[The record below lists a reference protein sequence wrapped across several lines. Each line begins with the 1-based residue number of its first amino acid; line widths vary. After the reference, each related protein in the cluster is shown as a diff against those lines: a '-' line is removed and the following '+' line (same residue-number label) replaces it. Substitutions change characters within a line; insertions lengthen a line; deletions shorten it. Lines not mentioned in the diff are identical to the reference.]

1 MTIASTTNRY
11 DKYKDSGIEWI
22 GEVPDSWGVR
32 KIKSFSTIC
41 GRIGF
46 KGYTIE
52 DLVEP
57 ETQGAA
63 IVLGGTN
70 IMSEGYISFDK
81 LTFLSEFKYL
91 ESPEI
96 MLQGGEILITKVGA
110 GTGDNAIYK
119 RYSERVTINPN
130 VMLCKPSSNI
140 NSVYLNYC
148 LLSPLVKQEVF
159 LESNK
164 SGAQPAINQQFIK
177 NLIVAYPSLDEQEA
191 IAGYLDRK
199 CVAIDE
205 TIEKQKSVIEK
216 LKEYKQSI
224 ITQAVTKG
232 LDKSAPMKDSGIEWI
247 GQIPQHW
254 EIIKFKNC
262 ISKIADIDH
271 YMPNSVDNGYPYLM
285 TGDLKE
291 YASQINFDICKKISS
306 EDYIDLATKIYP
318 QKDDIIFA
326 RYATIGTLCYVDI
339 SKEFLV
345 SYSCLTIRPLNAK
358 VLGKFIFYYLKSD
371 IFTNEIMQYVN
382 SNTQSNIGL
391 DSLKRILVILPN
403 VIEQKQIISYLDKKC
418 SEIDKTIEDKEKL
431 IEKLVEYKKSL
442 IYECVTGKR
451 KVI

>member
-1 MTIASTTNRY
+1 MTLTSATSRY

-22 GEVPDSWGVR
+22 GEIPDSWLLR
-32 KIKSFSTIC
+32 K
-41 GRIGF
+41 
-46 KGYTIE
+46 
-52 DLVEP
+52 
-57 ETQGAA
+57 
-63 IVLGGTN
+63 
-70 IMSEGYISFDK
+70 
-81 LTFLSEFKYL
+81 FKYIFKII
-91 ESPEI
+91 SGNGFPE
-96 MLQGGEILITKVGA
+96 MLQGNPHGDYPFCKCSDINGQKREIASAQNYVDQSTVINYKFNIIPIKSIIIAKIGETLKKNHRKINIVKCVIDNNMEACVFQNFDAYNIIFYFYILTCIDMLWFDNG
-110 GTGDNAIYK
+110 GTIP
-119 RYSERVTINPN
+119 SINN
-130 VMLCKPSSNI
+130 EKLKNF
-140 NSVYLNYC
+140 YLPC
-148 LLSPLVKQEVF
+148 TS
-159 LESNK
+159 
-164 SGAQPAINQQFIK
+164 IK
-177 NLIVAYPSLDEQEA
+177 EQEA
-191 IAGYLDRK
+191 IAGYLDKK
-199 CVAIDE
+199 CGAIDE

-224 ITQAVTKG
+224 IAQAVTKG

-271 YMPNSVDNGYPYLM
+271 YMPNSVDIGYPYLM

-291 YASQINFDICKKISS
+291 CASQINFDICKKISS
-306 EDYIDLATKIYP
+306 EDYIDLATKIHP

-345 SYSCLTIRPLNAK
+345 SYSCLTIRPLNVK

-418 SEIDKTIEDKEKL
+418 LEIDKTIEDKEKL

-442 IYECVTGKR
+442 IYECVTGKKR
-451 KVI
+451 VI

>member
-1 MTIASTTNRY
+1 MSSNRY
-11 DKYKDSGIEWI
+11 DKYKYSGIEWI
-22 GEVPDSWGVR
+22 GEIPSTKNILRSKYYLVYQKGKNPSILNTDKVGVPYIGASDLDDISGNANYENYTTEEFLPAAQKNDVLILWDGARAGLIGKNHSGV
-32 KIKSFSTIC
+32 ISSTIVNLLTNEKY
-41 GRIGF
+41 INKNFLYFYLKGF
-46 KGYTIE
+46 ENFLYDRVNGTTI
-52 DLVEP
+52 P
-57 ETQGAA
+57 HM
-63 IVLGGTN
+63 N
-70 IMSEGYISFDK
+70 RKYIEE
-81 LTFLSEFKYL
+81 LEF
-91 ESPEI
+91 I
-96 MLQGGEILITKVGA
+96 
-110 GTGDNAIYK
+110 D
-119 RYSERVTINPN
+119 
-130 VMLCKPSSNI
+130 
-140 NSVYLNYC
+140 
-148 LLSPLVKQEVF
+148 F
-159 LESNK
+159 
-164 SGAQPAINQQFIK
+164 
-177 NLIVAYPSLDEQEA
+177 SLKEQEA

-199 CVAIDE
+199 CGAIDE

-306 EDYIDLATKIYP
+306 EDYIDLATKIHP

-418 SEIDKTIEDKEKL
+418 SEIDKTIEDKENL

-451 KVI
+451 KVLA